1 MRFGIC
7 TTSWMLPKTLRMR
20 FFAPELRCA
29 GWAALVAMLYL
40 PCSKFF
46 PPLSGIAADS
56 QDQFTRKKVR
66 VRDVGSALFA
76 SGKTPYTPNS
86 SQSPAQNGPC
96 PEGERA
102 DSIIGMMDAARK
114 TRAPYLGY

>member
-56 QDQFTRKKVR
+56 QDQFPRKKVR
-66 VRDVGSALFA
+66 VRAVGRSEEHPSEL
-76 SGKTPYTPNS
+76 
-86 SQSPAQNGPC
+86 
-96 PEGERA
+96 
-102 DSIIGMMDAARK
+102 
-114 TRAPYLGY
+114 PYLMRISYAVFCLKKKKTTKRTETMKYNTKTT